1 MTEAVFDLRYLAES
15 QPSLCIPR
23 VFNNITEARIRQ
35 VFDDLGLGKISRIDI
50 KERKNEKGESFKRV
64 YVHFDKWFWND
75 DAQAA
80 RRKLVSGKEIKIVY
94 DNPWFWKVSASK
106 WAPSSDSQDRGAP
119 QRSRAHIEFEE
130 EPRYRVTDEFG
141 RRPERR
147 DDSKESRRP
156 ERRDDFKESR
166 RSDHRDYRK
175 NAADSKKSIAP
186 TLSRKSERP
195 VVTAEKPIAP
205 TLSRKSEQPAVTVE
219 KIVPRSPSSSPP
231 RQRIDDTE
239 VTIDYGNFMPLPPQ
253 RKLKIGGAKAK
264 KPAAELV
271 VKQGEPS
278 EELEEGE
285 VVEQPKTIF
294 TGLSEEDRK
303 ASEELYGDLI

>member
-195 VVTAEKPIAP
+195 VVTAEK
-205 TLSRKSEQPAVTVE
+205 
-219 KIVPRSPSSSPP
+219 IVPRSPSSSPP

-239 VTIDYGNFMPLPPQ
+239 VTIDYGNASIPPLSK
-253 RKLKIGGAKAK
+253 RKLGGAKAK

>member
-156 ERRDDFKESR
+156 E
-166 RSDHRDYRK
+166 HRDYRR

-186 TLSRKSERP
+186 ILSRKSERP
-195 VVTAEKPIAP
+195 VVTA
-205 TLSRKSEQPAVTVE
+205 E

-239 VTIDYGNFMPLPPQ
+239 VTIDYGNASIPPLSK
-253 RKLKIGGAKAK
+253 RKLEGVKAK

-271 VKQGEPS
+271 VKQEEPS

-303 ASEELYGDLI
+303 ASEELYGDLM